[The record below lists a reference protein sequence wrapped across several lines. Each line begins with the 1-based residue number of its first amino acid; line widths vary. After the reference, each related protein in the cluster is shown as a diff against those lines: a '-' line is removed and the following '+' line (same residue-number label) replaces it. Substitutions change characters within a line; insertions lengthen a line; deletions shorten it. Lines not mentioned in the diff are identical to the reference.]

1 MFLVMPVV
9 IVGHPCAAI
18 ISSVLLCVQA
28 LFINMGSYL
37 QGLFILANDNS
48 PEVRKLV
55 RV

>member
-1 MFLVMPVV
+1 MFLMIPVE
-9 IVGHPCAAI
+9 IMGHPCATI

-37 QGLFILANDNS
+37 QGLFILADDNS

-55 RV
+55 CV